1 MRYLQLGLRYGSR
14 NIGDHMHRPG
24 ARVQLTCRFAGQH
37 SKQTRPWTMADGPC
51 AWERGWSRACAVSAG
66 VTGAAAAQSAG
77 GAGVGGGQ
85 GGAGSHESRR
95 GARPPRPLS
104 PPPLPV
110 RFPHPAPPSPPALP
124 ARLPWAPS
132 PPTLPARPSSPAI
145 PTRPQLCRLRI
156 VIITCHETFRKI
168 IQLRSDASK
177 IIAYA
182 S

>member
-1 MRYLQLGLRYGSR
+1 MALAPGSAAGRGLAQSLPGSR
-14 NIGDHMHRPG
+14 GLPRR
-24 ARVQLTCRFAGQH
+24 RVPEVRVLGEGKEAL
-37 SKQTRPWTMADGPC
+37 
-51 AWERGWSRACAVSAG
+51 G
-66 VTGAAAAQSAG
+66 VMSLDEVPALPA
-77 GAGVGGGQ
+77 
-85 GGAGSHESRR
+85 
-95 GARPPRPLS
+95 PLS